1 MILIHNLIYIKWF
14 ILSKVIK
21 NFINLPIYQVSK
33 IKNLKYAIL
42 LKIIEVIHVI
52 MSIIKSIDQK
62 III

>member
-1 MILIHNLIYIKWF
+1 
-14 ILSKVIK
+14 
-21 NFINLPIYQVSK
+21 LPIYQVSK